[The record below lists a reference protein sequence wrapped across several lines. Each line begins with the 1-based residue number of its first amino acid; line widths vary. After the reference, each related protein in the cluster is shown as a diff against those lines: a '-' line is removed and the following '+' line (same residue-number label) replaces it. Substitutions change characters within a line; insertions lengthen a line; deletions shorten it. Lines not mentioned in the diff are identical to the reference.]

1 MILMTSI
8 FNLGDNISASLFFVL
23 TCLAFTGFLATI
35 YYSKVRP
42 PVMRSRLYAAILTIV
57 LFMLISELFYIVSI
71 GYFNSPIV
79 SNIIAIV
86 HWLGFI
92 LWIGIFCIYSFVY
105 LCDLKAKTLKE
116 LCKECPR
123 VLVIIISIILIFIV
137 YLVLPKTDLNTLNSG
152 FISGIAEYMVL
163 ACLVVMCT
171 CVFISMYTTCKAA
184 SDAKKR
190 FVITAI
196 MLVMLILLVA
206 QILVNQ
212 VCVYVIS
219 CSLQVFFLYFVIE
232 NPDIHLADEIDDL
245 KSDIDKSNRSK
256 TDFLSNMS
264 HEIRTPMNA
273 IIGFSDSLLNT
284 NEFNEENARV
294 DIKSIA
300 TAGTN
305 LVDIINNILDIS
317 KIESG
322 NDTLANRE
330 CSVAKIVSD
339 LSSVIESRLGNSPV
353 KLYVEMDE
361 QIPSKVY
368 ADATKLYQVLL
379 NITNNAVKYTEVGKI
394 RVSMVSEKTGVD
406 SILLH
411 IKISD
416 TGYGIKKEDFGKL
429 FEKFSRLDNAVSNEI
444 EGTGLGLVITKKFVD
459 LMGGK
464 IWFESEYEV
473 GTTFYVD
480 VPLKVI
486 DPTPI
491 GSVTQSNTTTRV
503 KDFLDCT
510 DFTALV
516 VDDSPLNLK
525 VSERLLKKYN
535 FKVDTAESGKDCIYK
550 FKYGNHYD
558 IIFLDH
564 MMPGMDGIETIR
576 ILRRLDDYEIPPIVA
591 LTANV
596 MNGMGE
602 KYLAEGF
609 DAYLPM
615 PIDTLELDRIVHK
628 FFDGKTLGLVGERKM
643 HVREEESVI
652 ERKTVEEKAEVPE
665 VKTEEPVTQKPV
677 EEKTEVSE
685 VKVEEPVADKPVEEK
700 TEVSEVKVE
709 EPVADKPVEEKTEV
723 SEVKVEEPVADKPV
737 EEKTEVSEVKVEE
750 PVADK
755 PVEEK
760 TEVSEVKVEEPVADK
775 PVEEKTEV
783 HETKVEETVTEK
795 TIEEKAEVP
804 EVKTEEPV
812 ADKPVEEK
820 PEVPEVKV
828 EEPATEEPVEEK
840 PEVPEVKVEEP
851 VADKPVEEKTEV
863 SEVKVEEPAT
873 EKPVEEK
880 PEVPEVKVEEPVTEK
895 PVEEKTEVPE
905 VKVEVSTDK
914 SDAAMEK
921 FLRDNG
927 VDMDKALELLGDME
941 MYNMTLGDFISDV
954 VSKWARINQYK
965 EEANMHDYAIEVHSL
980 KSDCKYLGFMKLA
993 DISYQHELKSKEED
1007 VNFVNSNFEELT
1019 VEYNKVIKLVNE
1031 YIAKFEIVQE

>member
-8 FNLGDNISASLFFVL
+8 FNLGENISTSLFLVL
-23 TCLAFTGFLATI
+23 TCLAFTGFLTTI
-35 YYSKVRP
+35 YYSKVRE
-42 PVMRSRLYAAILTIV
+42 PVLRSKLYSINLILV
-57 LFMLISELFYIVSI
+57 LFVLISELVYILSV
-71 GYFNSPIV
+71 GYLNSPIV
-79 SNIIAIV
+79 SNVIAII

-92 LWIGIFCIYSFVY
+92 LWIGLFCIYCFVY
-105 LCDLKAKTLKE
+105 LCNLNFKSFKE
-116 LCKECPR
+116 LCKNSPR
-123 VLVIIISIILIFIV
+123 ILVIVISIFLIFIV
-137 YLVLPKTDLNTLNSG
+137 YLVLPKANLNTLSSG
-152 FISGIAEYMVL
+152 FISGFAEYITL
-163 ACLVVMCT
+163 ACLTLMCT
-171 CVFISMYTTCKAA
+171 CVLVATHTTC
-184 SDAKKR
+184 SQSEVKR
-190 FVITAI
+190 RVAITLIMIVMAI
-196 MLVMLILLVA
+196 MLVA
-206 QILVNQ
+206 QIFINQ
-212 VCVYVIS
+212 VCIYVIC
-219 CSLQVFFLYFVIE
+219 CSLQVFFLYFIIE
-232 NPDIHLADEIDDL
+232 NPDIHLVSEIDDL
-245 KSDIDKSNRSK
+245 KSDIDKSNKSK

-284 NEFNEENARV
+284 NEFNEENART
-294 DIKSIA
+294 DIQSIA

-330 CSVAKIVSD
+330 CSIAKIVKD

-353 KLYVEMDE
+353 KLYVDMDE

-368 ADATKLYQVLL
+368 ADATKLYQILL

-394 RVSMVSEKTGVD
+394 RVSMVAEKNGVD

-491 GSVTQSNTTTRV
+491 GSVTQTNVTTRV
-503 KDFLDCT
+503 TDFLDCA

-516 VDDSPLNLK
+516 VDDSQLNLK

-535 FKVDTAESGKDCIYK
+535 FKVDTANSGKDCIYK

-576 ILRRLDDYEIPPIVA
+576 ILRRLDDYEIPPIIA

-609 DAYLPM
+609 DGYLPM
-615 PIDTLELDRIVHK
+615 PIDTVELDKIIHK
-628 FFDGKTLGLVGERKM
+628 FFDGKTLGIVGERKIYTP
-643 HVREEESVI
+643 EEMTSLIPMKDEKVA
-652 ERKTVEEKAEVPE
+652 EKAV
-665 VKTEEPVTQKPV
+665 
-677 EEKTEVSE
+677 
-685 VKVEEPVADKPVEEK
+685 
-700 TEVSEVKVE
+700 
-709 EPVADKPVEEKTEV
+709 
-723 SEVKVEEPVADKPV
+723 
-737 EEKTEVSEVKVEE
+737 
-750 PVADK
+750 
-755 PVEEK
+755 
-760 TEVSEVKVEEPVADK
+760 
-775 PVEEKTEV
+775 
-783 HETKVEETVTEK
+783 ETKVEAEPKVEESAVAENAVETKVEAEPKVEESAVTEKAVETKVDTEPKIEESSVAEKAVETKVDTESKVEESAVTEK
-795 TIEEKAEVP
+795 TVETKVE
-804 EVKTEEPV
+804 TEP
-812 ADKPVEEK
+812 
-820 PEVPEVKV
+820 KV
-828 EEPATEEPVEEK
+828 EESAVAEKAVETKVEAEP
-840 PEVPEVKVEEP
+840 KVEESAVTEKAVETKVETEP
-851 VADKPVEEKTEV
+851 KIEESAVAEKAVETKVDTEPKIEESVVTEKAVETKVETEP
-863 SEVKVEEPAT
+863 KVEESSVA
-873 EKPVEEK
+873 EKAVET
-880 PEVPEVKVEEPVTEK
+880 KVETDA
-895 PVEEKTEVPE
+895 
-905 VKVEVSTDK
+905 KVEIATDK
-914 SDAAMEK
+914 SEAAMEK
-921 FLRDNG
+921 FLRDKG
-927 VDMDKALELLGDME
+927 VDMDKSLELLGDME

-954 VSKWARINQYK
+954 PSKWARINQYK
-965 EEANMHDYAIEVHSL
+965 DEANMHDYAIDVHSL

-993 DISYQHELKSKEED
+993 DVSYQHELKSKEED

-1031 YIAKFEIVQE
+1031 YIARFGIVKE